1 MCCCPLPSSS
11 ASSPVNTFA
20 GRAHR
25 GLRVIELP
33 AFPRRDCITARQRK
47 RAKWCRLACG
57 TPLLTCPRTQRAP
70 PNCAALRLQLWISLQ
85 RQNSPLEGNGFELP
99 VPRHCRGFFFRP
111 LTARQRSGPESLQT
125 RCWREEDSNHRSLSQ
140 TSRLSDGTRDAAR
153 AKRRVSAASAI
164 FRRGTERSNPASSA
178 SEADASHRT

>member
-1 MCCCPLPSSS
+1 MNKIFHPIFHPCPPSGKNINGLSPKGALRSMCCCPLPSSS

-70 PNCAALRLQLWISLQ
+70 PNRAALRLQLWISLDCVTARQRKRAKWCRLACGTPLLTCPRTQKAQPNRAALRLQLWISLQ
-85 RQNSPLEGNGFELP
+85 KPNSP
-99 VPRHCRGFFFRP
+99 
-111 LTARQRSGPESLQT
+111 Q
-125 RCWREEDSNHRSLSQ
+125 
-140 TSRLSDGTRDAAR
+140 
-153 AKRRVSAASAI
+153 
-164 FRRGTERSNPASSA
+164 
-178 SEADASHRT
+178 EA